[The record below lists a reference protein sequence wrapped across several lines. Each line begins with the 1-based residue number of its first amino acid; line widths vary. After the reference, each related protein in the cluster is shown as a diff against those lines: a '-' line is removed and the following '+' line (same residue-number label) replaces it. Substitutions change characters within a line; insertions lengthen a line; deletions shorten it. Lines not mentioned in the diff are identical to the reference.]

1 MTIFIYGQL
10 RDHPI
15 HDWGS
20 QDVCFS
26 VVRMP
31 CMLPSFQ
38 SERFYFCPWAGLK
51 VVTWANLVKTII
63 MSTWSLKYSLKM
75 TLCVIINSIRFV
87 REFATT
93 TCSAINTLFHVF
105 NVSNNY
111 SYSIPKSEKI
121 PIFLAGHIRHTWR
134 DRFSI
139 MRSHSPR
146 GAVVLGLER
155 VKRGTNT
162 PN

>member
-1 MTIFIYGQL
+1 MTIFIYGRL
-10 RDHPI
+10 RDHRYMTEIPKTFVFGGT
-15 HDWGS
+15 HA
-20 QDVCFS
+20 
-26 VVRMP
+26 
-31 CMLPSFQ
+31 LHTTELQ

-93 TCSAINTLFHVF
+93 TCCAINTLFNVF

-111 SYSIPKSEKI
+111 SYSIPKSQKI
-121 PIFLAGHIRHTWR
+121 PIFLAGHIRYTWR
-134 DRFSI
+134 DRFSK

-146 GAVVLGLER
+146 GAVFLRWLGPEAC
-155 VKRGTNT
+155 
-162 PN
+162 